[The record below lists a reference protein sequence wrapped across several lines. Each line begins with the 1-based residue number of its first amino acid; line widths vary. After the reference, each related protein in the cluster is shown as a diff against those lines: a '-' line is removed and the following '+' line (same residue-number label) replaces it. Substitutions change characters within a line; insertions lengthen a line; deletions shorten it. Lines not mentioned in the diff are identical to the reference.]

1 MKILIATM
9 LGLLMMSMFSAHADD
24 VAQPPKPHVLT
35 MFPQFLEMVDN
46 FNTRDACVEKGI
58 ELMNSAA
65 IFNGFVCERH
75 RAWIAADEVA
85 VPTGWMPEGEES

>member
-9 LGLLMMSMFSAHADD
+9 LLLTFTANAED

-46 FNTRDACVEKGI
+46 FTTRDACVEKGI
-58 ELMNSAA
+58 ELISSAD

-75 RAWIAADEVA
+75 RAWIAADEIA
-85 VPTGWMPEGEES
+85 VPTFWVPAEGEGL